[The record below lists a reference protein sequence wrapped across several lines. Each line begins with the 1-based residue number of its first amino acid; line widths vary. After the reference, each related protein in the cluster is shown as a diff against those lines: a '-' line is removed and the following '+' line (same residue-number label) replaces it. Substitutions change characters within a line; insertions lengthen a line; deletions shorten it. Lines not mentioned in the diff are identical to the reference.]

1 MKKFLLSLFGVLLI
15 GLYAGAE
22 TIEFDFTA
30 SDNKYNLR
38 NANATTDASY
48 LLDGV
53 NFTLHNN
60 CWWQKNTNNS
70 YIATKKGTPAGS
82 FTFGPINGKKVTSI
96 SLYLPTGLTT
106 KSAFNLKCNNDS
118 KEIGNFKWTTAATYT
133 SEVSIPTEYQTGTF
147 TITTTNTG
155 NQCAIGK
162 IKLEVVDDVAKE
174 VEDVNIEYALDLYH
188 NTFVNLSCKTD
199 GAAIKY
205 GFAENDIN
213 TTYTAP
219 FQVSESCTV
228 YAQAEKD
235 GKTGEVTSKEITVPN
250 VYRTLKELVATNSNG
265 EIIAGG
271 DFEVIYQNGS
281 DIIVTDGTSNALI
294 SGTTASSYPKGTKIS
309 TIIGQNFPYSGE
321 NNAGCFNLGYTSI
334 VAGGNGATA
343 PEELTS
349 FAGITVAN
357 NLFDQIAISKATVS
371 NVSGKTATLTLNGEE
386 IMLYNQ
392 FNLGSDEFTNIDDA
406 TVKGFVWRNG
416 DIATIAPIS
425 IEEGQPKADPNL
437 SFAQSELNFDIAKG
451 TTVSGQFVT
460 APEGVT
466 ATYTSSDESV
476 VTVSTDGA
484 TLTLIKAGKATI
496 TATSVANDTYKVGK
510 ATYEVIA
517 TDSNAPAEPVVYTFT
532 GFNNSNN
539 NKWTPAFPSDVSSN
553 ASTHTNGD
561 LSITVKNTKLSSAAL
576 LLNKNN
582 GVITLSKLAGELKE
596 VRIYSNTN
604 ASTNVVLK
612 VTANGTEITEKAEDS
627 SIQLTSNNT
636 TTAHTIVA
644 TKKITDPEITIAV
657 TNKYNAQIS
666 KIEVEV
672 IPGASAPVQKDVNLS
687 FEKEEYSVVL
697 GEAFTA
703 PTLQNLPEGVS
714 VSYTSETPAVA
725 TVDNDGNVTIL
736 AAGTTKIIA
745 TSEET
750 PAFKSGSASYTLN
763 VTKKA
768 PNLTFDEAVLTFD
781 LADYP
786 DGMAEGQFVNAPE
799 GVTEIIYVSNNEEGL
814 DVDDDGSILFLYK
827 VGEYTVTAM
836 SEATDEYTEGEASY
850 KVIITDSSKIE
861 VTLAWS
867 ADSYTVME
875 GTNDPE
881 NVPTLSVVAPEGVTL
896 DQLAVEYTSTD
907 ENVAIY
913 GDGEL
918 VIGDAGTAVITATIS
933 AEGYTGSASFTV
945 EVTAAPKLGAITING
960 QTADENGDITL
971 NIYRNDPVTI
981 TAENALSI
989 TYTDAE
995 TEEPTVVDGSK
1006 ATLSFPAKGE
1016 YMYTISAAGLAGQTA
1031 EVALYVFVSN
1041 PLPISNIYE
1050 QVTSNDQIVAG
1061 GQYVIISTPAAVGKV
1076 QYGPYALSTPKT
1088 KGFNGVNLDDAA
1100 TEMKPSYEITDSE
1113 VSIFTLEP
1121 ASEGKWYFKSEAG
1134 YLDGETLKELKLS
1147 DDAKT
1152 EISIE
1157 TGTTNTAIS
1166 MAQGSILVNLQNSY
1180 GAQGNVTF
1188 NNYEKVQQASVFLYK
1203 RKSAIDKE
1211 KLTPAYSE
1219 DNFSVA
1225 PNGDGFILTITHETD
1240 YDGVTLHYLHTP
1252 ATTEAEQQSVRRRAT
1267 NHGDFQQATSEDGI
1281 NHTIELPSAGKVDY
1295 YGYHADTDTK
1305 GVVRSLAID
1314 GEGNTT
1320 SIESIMLD
1328 GVDPQ
1333 ACYDLQG
1340 RRLLAPVRGINIING
1355 RKYLLK

>member
-271 DFEVIYQNGS
+271 DFEVIYQKGS

-386 IMLYNQ
+386 ITLYNQ

-517 TDSNAPAEPVVYTFT
+517 TDSNAPAETSYKIEFKDSSSDA
-532 GFNNSNN
+532 SNDA
-539 NKWTPAFPSDVSSN
+539 TSDSLMG
-553 ASTHTNGD
+553 TN
-561 LSITVKNTKLSSAAL
+561 
-576 LLNKNN
+576 
-582 GVITLSKLAGELKE
+582 
-596 VRIYSNTN
+596 
-604 ASTNVVLK
+604 
-612 VTANGTEITEKAEDS
+612 EDS
-627 SIQLTSNNT
+627 SYFESGREYVASFSNISKVFKGKTGLKFASAKAEGTITINLSDAGKVDATSIIVNAKSYDTSKVTLTVNGKTVTVSGTELKDYEIKLSEPTALTS
-636 TTAHTIVA
+636 ISL
-644 TKKITDPEITIAV
+644 
-657 TNKYNAQIS
+657 NAKQRS
-666 KIEVEV
+666 YVKSLTVNY
-672 IPGASAPVQKDVNLS
+672 GASAPVQKEVKLS

-750 PAFKSGSASYTLN
+750 PAYKSGSASYTLN

-814 DVDDDGSILFLYK
+814 DVDTDGSNLYLYK

-896 DQLAVEYTSTD
+896 DQLAIEYTSTD

-1041 PLPISNIYE
+1041 PLPIKYVEDVLTAEAFGAKTAYDEKTFTSDVTGIEYTGWVVSDKDKNPTYLGIRTSSTYGGIAIKANNDGAIAKKITFK
-1050 QVTSNDQIVAG
+1050 QVSTQTLSRDL
-1061 GQYVIISTPAAVGKV
+1061 YVYGSTE
-1076 QYGPYALSTPKT
+1076 PYK
-1088 KGFNGVNLDDAA
+1088 
-1100 TEMKPSYEITDSE
+1100 
-1113 VSIFTLEP
+1113 
-1121 ASEGKWYFKSEAG
+1121 EGKGLKKDSDVPELG
-1134 YLDGETLKELKLS
+1134 YKTSISGEDVVIDLS
-1147 DDAKT
+1147 NNT
-1152 EISIE
+1152 NPYISLVSGSGALQMEYIKIE
-1157 TGTTNTAIS
+1157 YA
-1166 MAQGSILVNLQNSY
+1166 V
-1180 GAQGNVTF
+1180 VD
-1188 NNYEKVQQASVFLYK
+1188 V
-1203 RKSAIDKE
+1203 DKE